1 MSPRKLTPEERNRIL
16 TIARSH
22 GARRVLLFGS
32 YATGTAKADSD
43 LDLLV
48 EIEPDRS
55 LLDLI
60 AIKQDIEDALGINVD
75 VVTPA
80 GVSPH
85 LRQEILR
92 EAAPL

>member
-1 MSPRKLTPEERNRIL
+1 MSAGTLTPAERKHIL

-32 YATGTAKADSD
+32 YARETAKADSD

-60 AIKQDIEDALGINVD
+60 AIKQDIEDVLGINV
-75 VVTPA
+75 
-80 GVSPH
+80 
-85 LRQEILR
+85 
-92 EAAPL
+92 